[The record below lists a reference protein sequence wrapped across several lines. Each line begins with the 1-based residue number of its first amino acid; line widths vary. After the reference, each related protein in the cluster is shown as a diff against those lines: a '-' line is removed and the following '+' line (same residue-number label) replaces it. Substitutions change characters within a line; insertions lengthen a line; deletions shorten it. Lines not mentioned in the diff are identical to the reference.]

1 MLLGEYS
8 ADAFGVA
15 RGSSNKCAWGK
26 ARLAAVSSQMN
37 REPEPKIIR
46 RTFAKR
52 ITAAGGVSNP
62 RVEAA
67 FAVVAREDFHRARA
81 VADRALGRR
90 LSHDAGFRPGLPTP
104 TDVIGILPER
114 NLNNGPPS
122 IHAALI
128 AAATA
133 PQLGEQ
139 VVHLGAGVGYYTAIL
154 AELIGATGGG

>member
-1 MLLGEYS
+1 
-8 ADAFGVA
+8 
-15 RGSSNKCAWGK
+15 
-26 ARLAAVSSQMN
+26 MN